1 MEETYG
7 VEEIYDFKGIRKHFS
22 RLGLGFFLG
31 TIIIYA
37 VQIVVEIIILI
48 FRLDLPVDVNINIIL
63 SAVPMYLIGM
73 PALIALARMVPAQ
86 KPEKR
91 PMKVW
96 HFIVAVIMSFA
107 IMYIFN
113 IVGTM
118 ITDIIGGIKGGE
130 VENVLESALSGA
142 SIPLVFVYTVICAP
156 IMEEYVFRK
165 LIVDRTVRY
174 GQGVAVLLSGLMF
187 GLFHGNLNQFAYT
200 FCLGM
205 FLAFIYVKTGNLKI
219 TIGLHMLVNIMG
231 GVVGMVILEILD
243 LDALAAILESGA
255 DPTVLYA
262 FVAENI
268 GGLLMLLAYEL
279 LVYGSMLVGGILLIA
294 ALVRKQF
301 QLAPGEEPI
310 PRGARFRTV
319 ILNPGML
326 LYCLIWVA
334 LIVWQLFM

>member
-1 MEETYG
+1 MDEMYELRG
-7 VEEIYDFKGIRKHFS
+7 VRKHFS
-22 RLGLGFFLG
+22 RLGLWFFLG

-37 VQIVVEIIILI
+37 VQIFVEVILLI
-48 FRLDLPVDVNINIIL
+48 FRPDLLENVNINIIL
-63 SAVPMYLIGM
+63 SALPMYLIGM
-73 PALIALARMVPAQ
+73 PALIALVHMVPTQ
-86 KPEKR
+86 KPER
-91 PMKVW
+91 HPMKAG
-96 HFIVAVIMSFA
+96 HFLVAVIMSWG

-113 IVGTM
+113 IVGTV
-118 ITDIIGGIKGGE
+118 ITSIIGELKGGE
-130 VENVLESALSGA
+130 VENVLESVLSGA

-231 GVVGMVILEILD
+231 GIVGMVILEVID
-243 LDALAAILESGA
+243 LDALTAILENGA
-255 DPTVLYA
+255 DLAALYA
-262 FVAENI
+262 FSAENI
-268 GGLLMLLAYEL
+268 GGLLMLMIYEF

-294 ALVRKQF
+294 AFVRKQF
-301 QLAPGEEPI
+301 RLAPGEESI
-310 PRGARFRTV
+310 PRGTRFRTV
-319 ILNPGML
+319 ILNPGMT
-326 LYCLIWVA
+326 LYCLLWVA
-334 LIVWQLFM
+334 LIVWQLFG

>member
-1 MEETYG
+1 MEETY
-7 VEEIYDFKGIRKHFS
+7 DFKGTRKHFS
-22 RLGLGFFLG
+22 RLGLRFFLG

-37 VQIVVEIIILI
+37 VQIVTEIIFLV
-48 FRLDLPVDVNINIIL
+48 FRLDLPENANINIIL

-73 PALIALARMVPAQ
+73 PALIALVHMVPAQ
-86 KPEKR
+86 KPEKH
-91 PMKVW
+91 PMKAW

-118 ITDIIGGIKGGE
+118 ITNIIGQLKGGE
-130 VENVLESALSGA
+130 VENVLESVLSGA
-142 SIPLVFVYTVICAP
+142 SIPLIFIYTVICAP

-165 LIVDRTVRY
+165 LVVDRTVRY

-243 LDALAAILESGA
+243 LDALTAIMEGGA
-255 DPTVLYA
+255 DPTALYA
-262 FVAENI
+262 FAAENI
-268 GGLLMLLAYEL
+268 GGLLMLLAYEF
-279 LVYGSMLVGGILLIA
+279 LVYGSMLVGGILLIV

-334 LIVWQLFM
+334 LIIWQLFM